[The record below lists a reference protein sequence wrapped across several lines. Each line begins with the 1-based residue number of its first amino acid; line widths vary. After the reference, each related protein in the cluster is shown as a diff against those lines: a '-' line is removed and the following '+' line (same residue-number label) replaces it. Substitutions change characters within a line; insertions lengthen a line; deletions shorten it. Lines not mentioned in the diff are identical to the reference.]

1 MDESHNFLIQGSYHV
16 ALPDGRIQTVTYSV
30 DGYGGYVADVSYSG
44 QAVYPEARP
53 YAPPAPAPYNP
64 APAPAPAPYRPAP
77 APVPIAPTPA
87 PYRPQ
92 PVIAPIPLPQLS
104 YQPQPTPAPYRPQPA
119 PYRPQPAPYRP
130 QPIQP
135 YAAASVQS
143 PTYAAAPEV
152 RRYTFKTAAA
162 EVAPAA
168 EEVETV
174 PAESAPAAEVVEPR
188 SAALVLD
195 EPVEVVEPVVEA
207 TERAPESFPEVAPE
221 VVANEETTSQPLIA
235 NYRYYY

>member
-1 MDESHNFLIQGSYHV
+1 M
-16 ALPDGRIQTVTYSV
+16 TYSV

-44 QAVYPEARP
+44 QAAYPEARP
-53 YAPPAPAPYNP
+53 YAPPTPASYQPAPVP
-64 APAPAPAPYRPAP
+64 VPAPAPYRPAP
-77 APVPIAPTPA
+77 APIPVAPTPA

-92 PVIAPIPLPQLS
+92 PVVAPVPLPQLS

-162 EVAPAA
+162 EVAPA
-168 EEVETV
+168 EEVEAV

-188 SAALVLD
+188 SAALVLN
-195 EPVEVVEPVVEA
+195 EPVEAVEPVVEV
-207 TERAPESFPEVAPE
+207 TERAPEPLSEVAPE
-221 VVANEETTSQPLIA
+221 VVANEETTSQPIPS